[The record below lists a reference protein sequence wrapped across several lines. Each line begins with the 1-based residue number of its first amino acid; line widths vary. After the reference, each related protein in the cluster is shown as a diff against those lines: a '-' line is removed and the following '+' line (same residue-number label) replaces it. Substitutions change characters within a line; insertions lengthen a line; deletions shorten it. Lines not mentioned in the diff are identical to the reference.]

1 MLLRFVADDSGRP
14 SLITHAEA
22 EWTDGE
28 AAEGSPCQSG
38 GVVKYLRGRSWR
50 CCVQR
55 LRYNAR
61 RASWTTSRSPPKS
74 TSHDLPP
81 LFRRCSGQWGNVL
94 HDRDCWP

>member
-38 GVVKYLRGRSWR
+38 GVVKYLRGRS
-50 CCVQR
+50 
-55 LRYNAR
+55 
-61 RASWTTSRSPPKS
+61 
-74 TSHDLPP
+74 
-81 LFRRCSGQWGNVL
+81 
-94 HDRDCWP
+94 